1 MSTYPTSLE
10 ALLRDACRRAMAHG
24 LSFTNQIRLYRSIIA
39 LAREVRLRIGGH
51 KLDIDNGALSALLAT
66 VCEHASEVG
75 LDSDLPLPD
84 AILVQRLAVQLSR
97 AARRCG
103 GANAPAREIFTQV
116 PLHREEPPLPEA
128 SLGAPPA
135 EDGFSAQ
142 HAIHRADGP
151 QRKAANASEPTLS
164 PQKALHRENKPR
176 RKPDPKQGDS
186 LSAWRNDHKT
196 ERDQRAHELLRTV
209 IDERLVAKVK
219 AMNKRDREDRAA
231 TDEQEAA

>member
-1 MSTYPTSLE
+1 MSTYPASLE

-24 LSFTNQIRLYRSIIA
+24 LSFTNQIRIYRSIIA

-51 KLDIDNGALSALLAT
+51 RLDIGNGALSALLAS
-66 VCEHASEVG
+66 VSEHASEVG
-75 LDSDLPLPD
+75 LDPDLPVPD

-97 AARRCG
+97 ATRLCG
-103 GANAPAREIFTQV
+103 GADAPVREVFIQV
-116 PLHREEPPLPEA
+116 PLHREEPPRREA

-135 EDGFSAQ
+135 EDSLSVQ
-142 HAIHRADGP
+142 HAIHREDGP
-151 QRKAANASEPTLS
+151 QRKVAEAAEPTFS
-164 PQKALHRENKPR
+164 PQEPIHRENKPR
-176 RKPDPKQGDS
+176 RKSAPKQGDS

-219 AMNKRDREDRAA
+219 AMNKRDREDWLAA
-231 TDEQEAA
+231 DQQDAA